1 MAPRPGSRSAF
12 AHPAARYGVALA
24 CLCALAVGAW
34 KSLRIETDFGAFL
47 PRSSTLEHRLLISQL
62 REGVVSRLMLIALDG
77 ADEQRL
83 AQSSRDLVER
93 LNRAPD
99 FDYAGNGSPERFLEQ
114 GEVLMRNRYALSPA
128 VTPDRFTPSAL
139 RGALEEQLAQL
150 ASPMGMLAR
159 RVMARDPTGEFLAV
173 LRELDSGGGPGLR
186 QGVWFSADGRRAFI
200 LAQTRA
206 AGFDSAGQAQAME
219 TVRGLAAQAAPGVTL
234 SLTGPGVF
242 AAEARRLIE
251 RDARLLSLC
260 SGGFILALMVFAY
273 RSPLA
278 VLVIALPVAFGLL
291 LGMLLVQAV
300 FGSVHALTVA
310 FAATLLGEAVD
321 YPNYLLLNAA
331 HGEPL
336 RAAALRIGRTLALA
350 VLTTV
355 ASALALAL
363 SGFQGLAQLGVL
375 TMSGILAAGLATR
388 WLLPWLLRVAPAVPR
403 HHVPSLTPTPM
414 LKWASAAVLAALAAA
429 AAWTAAAGSGPWE
442 EDLAALSPVPPGL
455 RELDA
460 RLRADM
466 GAAEAGVFMASAGA
480 SAEAALVEAERIRP
494 LLERWKA
501 DRRISGYDSPSSLLP
516 ARDTQMRRLA
526 ALPEPAALE
535 AELRGALRGLPFRPD
550 AFAPFV
556 RDVAMARGQAPVSR
570 ASYDGTP
577 FGAKLRA
584 QVIELDGQWLA
595 VTTLSG
601 VADAA
606 QLAQAA
612 QREAGSASSL
622 IDLKRIS
629 TRMVDGYR
637 DDALRQ
643 TGLGA
648 LIILALLAA
657 GLRSP
662 ARALRVAAPA
672 AAGLA
677 ATAALLVLAGVKL
690 SVFHLVA
697 LLLVLGVGLNY
708 ALFFERPPQDEEERR
723 RSRLSL
729 AVCALS
735 TIATFG
741 FMSLSSTPVLHA
753 LGATVALGALLC
765 LAFSALWSPSALSIG
780 HPWAA

>member
-1 MAPRPGSRSAF
+1 MAERRQSRPRFTHS
-12 AHPAARYGVALA
+12 AARYGVALA
-24 CLCALAVGAW
+24 CLCALALAAW

-47 PRSSTLEHRLLISQL
+47 PRSSTLEQRLLISQL

-77 ADEQRL
+77 ADEQKL
-83 AQSSRDLVER
+83 AQASRDLTER
-93 LNRAPD
+93 LNGAPG
-99 FDYAGNGSPERFLEQ
+99 FDYASNGSLERFLEQ

-128 VTPDRFTPSAL
+128 VTPDRFTPPAL
-139 RGALEEQLAQL
+139 RAALEEQLAQL

-159 RVMARDPTGEFLAV
+159 NVMARDPTGEFLAV
-173 LRELDSGGGPGLR
+173 LRELDSGGVPALR
-186 QGVWFSADGRRAFI
+186 GGVWFSADGKRVFI

-206 AGFDSAGQAQAME
+206 AGFDSQGQAQAMR
-219 TVRGLAAQAAPGVTL
+219 TVRELATQAAPGVNL

-251 RDARLLSLC
+251 HDARLLSLC
-260 SGGFILALMVFAY
+260 SAGFILALMLFAY

-278 VLVIALPVAFGLL
+278 VLLVALPVAFGLL
-291 LGMLLVQAV
+291 AGMLLVQAV

-331 HGEPL
+331 PGEPL
-336 RAAALRIGRTLALA
+336 SGAAQRIGRTLALA

-355 ASALALAL
+355 ASALALAM

-375 TMSGILAAGLATR
+375 TMSGILVAGLATR
-388 WLLPWLLRVAPAVPR
+388 WLLPWLLREAPAVPR
-403 HHVPSLTPTPM
+403 HRLPSLTAAPG
-414 LKWASAAVLAALAAA
+414 LKWASAAVLVMLIGA
-429 AAWTAAAGSGPWE
+429 AAWTVLAGRGPWE
-442 EDLAALSPVPPGL
+442 EDLVALSPAPPGL

-466 GAAEAGVFMASAGA
+466 GAAEAGVFVASAGA
-480 SAEAALVEAERIRP
+480 SAEAALAEAERIRP
-494 LLERWKA
+494 LLERWKSDHWIRA
-501 DRRISGYDSPSSLLP
+501 YDSPASLLP
-516 ARDTQMRRLA
+516 ARDTQLRRLA
-526 ALPEPAALE
+526 ALPEPATLE
-535 AELRGALRGLPFRPD
+535 AELRTALRGLPFRPD
-550 AFAPFV
+550 AFTPFV
-556 RDVAMARGQAPVSR
+556 RDVATARGQTPVSR

-584 QVIELDGQWLA
+584 QLIELDGQWLA
-595 VTTLSG
+595 LTPLSG
-601 VADAA
+601 VTDTA

-612 QREAGSASSL
+612 ERQGGSASRL

-648 LIILALLAA
+648 LIILTLLAA

-662 ARALRVAAPA
+662 ARVLRVTAPA

-677 ATAALLVLAGVKL
+677 ATAAVLMLAGVKL

-708 ALFFERPPQDEEERR
+708 ALFFERPPHGAEERGR
-723 RSRLSL
+723 TRLSL

-741 FMSLSSTPVLHA
+741 FMSLSSAPVLHA
-753 LGATVALGALLC
+753 IGATVALGALLC
-765 LAFSALWSPSALSIG
+765 LGFSALWSPSAS
-780 HPWAA
+780 HTDTPAS